1 MSEHIPPREPLVK
14 PDSRRNI
21 IAAVVLLGLVV
32 FGSGLMHVTYGG
44 TIGCH
49 VLVKE
54 EWSLHDTFVDMEEI
68 ENMSVFEALASG
80 HKGVIRAL
88 IRDEIIRNPL
98 E

>member
-1 MSEHIPPREPLVK
+1 MSEQLPDRQPLVK
-14 PDSRRNI
+14 PDSRRNV
-21 IAAVVLLGLVV
+21 IAGVVLLGLVIL
-32 FGSGLMHVTYGG
+32 GSGMMHFTYGG
-44 TIGCH
+44 NIGCH